1 MSSIGNFSPV
11 PPSSSDPNKASVK
24 ETQASKAVESQLD
37 AKDVKKSDSSQD
49 TVRGLEKQDLRQR
62 LLQMAKPP
70 TLENMQKIMTL
81 LKHGIPASE
90 QAFDMIE
97 RYTQGKSKGNK
108 VEASA
113 VAIGRGLENNA
124 RAVDLVSNFLAQNV
138 QLSKSMNDF
147 ASQLA
152 KFRQGLGNFSSLLD
166 PALISGIAG
175 FLDDFIDE
183 MTKFKKHS
191 KELDLKALF
200 SKQSGLIQDLKY
212 LQEFLGGVNSQVGED
227 SIMARE
233 FSRLLNNTIR
243 DSKELHNGLL
253 TQLVLSKTPEN
264 IQLAKE
270 FFNYWMI
277 PNPMATALK
286 DIELMISKDPVNK
299 KKINP
304 DNTTIVIKCETN
316 DLGMLTVI
324 IELKGKKMAYKVYSE
339 KELTQKFVVD
349 YSPELKTSME
359 NLSYEV
365 TSIRSLKQFV
375 DIQKLLIPTFDLN
388 EMKRISTEV

>member
-212 LQEFLGGVNSQVGED
+212 LQEF
-227 SIMARE
+227 
-233 FSRLLNNTIR
+233 
-243 DSKELHNGLL
+243 
-253 TQLVLSKTPEN
+253 
-264 IQLAKE
+264 
-270 FFNYWMI
+270 
-277 PNPMATALK
+277 
-286 DIELMISKDPVNK
+286 
-299 KKINP
+299 
-304 DNTTIVIKCETN
+304 
-316 DLGMLTVI
+316 
-324 IELKGKKMAYKVYSE
+324 
-339 KELTQKFVVD
+339 
-349 YSPELKTSME
+349 
-359 NLSYEV
+359 
-365 TSIRSLKQFV
+365 
-375 DIQKLLIPTFDLN
+375 
-388 EMKRISTEV
+388 